1 MPILAAI
8 LVLLALV
15 GWAITTLVRPP
26 HWVVREVARRNPA
39 VLFHVE
45 TAERAVA
52 LTIDD
57 APHPAVTP
65 GVLDVLRR
73 HGARATFFVI
83 GVHAERYPE
92 LVEEIRAG
100 GHELANHLY
109 LDRPSARLDSGEFVR
124 NLRRTD
130 ALIRPTGP
138 VKWCR
143 PGSGYIN
150 DRIVALMLE
159 NGYRPCLASVYPLD
173 LRLPAGWALRHFAS
187 NVRPGAILVL
197 HDGGPARR
205 RTVSLLE
212 RILPRLAERGYRVL
226 TVSELV
232 ALGEG
237 REPDRDRD
245 AAGP

>member
-1 MPILAAI
+1 MLILAGV

-15 GWAITTLVRPP
+15 VWAASALVRPP
-26 HWVVREVARRNPA
+26 RWVVREVAKQNPD

-45 TAERAVA
+45 TDERAVA

-57 APHPAVTP
+57 SPHPAVTP
-65 GVLDVLRR
+65 GILAALRR

-83 GVHAERYPE
+83 GSHAERYPD
-92 LVEEIRAG
+92 LVEAIRAD

-109 LDRPSARLDSGEFVR
+109 LDRPSARLESDEFVR

-130 ALIRPTGP
+130 ALIRPEGP

-150 DRIVALMLE
+150 NRIIGLMFASD
-159 NGYRPCLASVYPLD
+159 YRPCLASVYPLD
-173 LRLPAGWALRHFAS
+173 LRLPERWALRHFAS

-197 HDGGPARR
+197 HDGGPERR
-205 RTVSLLE
+205 KTVTLLE
-212 RILPRLAERGYRVL
+212 KILPGLVERGYRVL

-232 ALGEG
+232 ALE
-237 REPDRDRD
+237 RAPSAE
-245 AAGP
+245 